1 MNFLSPRN
9 RIALGLTC
17 IVMLVFC
24 LARLAGYI
32 PDRATLT
39 SKARANLTES
49 IALSGSTILVANGEN
64 TLARYLQGIVERNND
79 LLTAGVRN
87 SDRKLM
93 IEIDDHDANWLL
105 KPGEKSNEAQMQ
117 VSLFKSESEQWGTIE
132 LAFSPIRQKG
142 LIGWMQALEVEL
154 MTFLASSCFLIFN
167 FFLKFVLRHL
177 DPSKAV
183 PRRVRDALN
192 NLAEGLMIVDSRE
205 NILLVND
212 SLAKVVGVEADDL
225 IGKKSDAIEFDI
237 DGERLPWQVALEE
250 TRLIQNCRIRLPR
263 EQGDKTFLA
272 NCSPLL
278 GHQGN
283 YCGVMVT
290 FDDVTELE
298 ESQVQLREARDAAD
312 AASQAKSDFL
322 ANMSH
327 EIRTPMNA
335 ILGFTDVLRRGME
348 ENPTQRIEYLNTIHS
363 SGNHLIELINDI
375 LDLSKVE
382 AGKLEIEKREF
393 ELPSLLHDTINVLAA
408 KAEQDELGLGYQIEG
423 AIPNLVTSDS
433 TRIRQV
439 LLNLLGNA
447 IKFTEKGRVDLTCS
461 YADSSLRFEVTDTG
475 IGMNEEQMSK
485 IFEAFGQADSSV
497 TRRFGGTGLGLSISK
512 KFVEALG
519 GTIEVESELGSG
531 TKFIVTIPVDSCR
544 YPYLNHDQCI
554 AATAK
559 KQTPELE
566 VKHKLNP
573 ARILVVDDGE
583 TNRNIVSV
591 VLKRHGVE
599 ITEAENGQEALDT
612 IATTEFDLVL
622 MDMQMPVL
630 DGYSAVAKL
639 REDGIKVPVIALTGN
654 VFKGERERCLS
665 AGCDGFL
672 PKPIVFDD
680 LIDEIA
686 AHIGFSDE
694 HFKNPSS
701 AETPSGQMP
710 NENSLRT
717 GQPERG
723 ASEAIEE
730 NLDSIEA
737 SLSRILD
744 DDFHVGQSTAEPN
757 TRTEPIQASSEAV
770 ETWTTTLPMDDMEF
784 NTIVNRFVSGLPT
797 RLAKMEEMLTESD
810 FDSLAR
816 EGHWLKGSSGTLGLD
831 LFVNPA
837 DNLEQAALLSDK
849 ETCRKNLSRIFV
861 LLEKLD
867 IKVPAKQK

>member
-9 RIALGLTC
+9 RIALGLTGAVLLMFC
-17 IVMLVFC
+17 I
-24 LARLAGYI
+24 ARIAGYI
-32 PDRATLT
+32 PDRAVLT

-49 IALSGSTILVANGEN
+49 IALSGSTILVANGEE

-79 LLTAGVRN
+79 LLTAGVR
-87 SDRKLM
+87 DGDGKLI
-93 IEIDDHDANWLL
+93 IEIDDHDIAWLL

-117 VSLFKSESEQWGTIE
+117 VPLFKSPTEQWGTIE

-142 LIGWMQALEVEL
+142 LIGLMQAMDVGL
-154 MTFLASSCFLIFN
+154 MTFLASSCFLLFN
-167 FFLKFVLRHL
+167 FVLKFVLRHL

-192 NLAEGLMIVDSRE
+192 NLAEGLMIMDTRE

-225 IGKKSDAIEFDI
+225 IGQKSDAIKFDI
-237 DGERLPWQVALEE
+237 DGDQLPWQVALAE
-250 TRLIQNCRIRLPR
+250 TRLIQNCRIRLPG

-298 ESQVQLREARDAAD
+298 ENQVLLREARDAAD

-335 ILGFTDVLRRGME
+335 ILGFTDVLRQGME
-348 ENPTQRIEYLNTIHS
+348 ENPAQRIEYLNTIHS

-393 ELPSLLHDTINVLAA
+393 ELPSMLHDTINVLTA
-408 KAEQDELGLGYQIEG
+408 KAEQKELGIGYQVVG

-439 LLNLLGNA
+439 LINLLGNA
-447 IKFTEKGRVDLTCS
+447 IKFTEEGKVDLTCS

-475 IGMNEEQMSK
+475 IGMNQEHMSK

-544 YPYLNHDQCI
+544 DPYLNHDQCV
-554 AATAK
+554 AAVAE
-559 KQTPELE
+559 KQTPDLG
-566 VKHKLNP
+566 VKQKLNP

-591 VLKRHGVE
+591 VLKRHGIE

-654 VFKGERERCLS
+654 VFKGEKERCLN

-694 HFKNPSS
+694 HFENQSS

-710 NENSLRT
+710 NENSLMT
-717 GQPERG
+717 TSQTERG
-723 ASEAIEE
+723 NSEAIEE

-737 SLSRILD
+737 SLNRILD
-744 DDFHVGQSTAEPN
+744 DDFQIGQPSVEPN
-757 TRTEPIQASSEAV
+757 TGTEPAV
-770 ETWTTTLPMDDMEF
+770 ETWTTSLPMDDIDF
-784 NTIVNRFVSGLPT
+784 STIVNKFVSGLPT

-810 FDSLAR
+810 FDSLAE
-816 EGHWLKGSSGTLGLD
+816 EGHWLKGSSGTVGLNR
-831 LFVNPA
+831 FVNPGE
-837 DNLEQAALLSDK
+837 NLEQAAKLGDK
-849 ETCRKNLSRIFV
+849 EKCRKNLSRIFA

-867 IKVPAKQK
+867 IKVPAKQE